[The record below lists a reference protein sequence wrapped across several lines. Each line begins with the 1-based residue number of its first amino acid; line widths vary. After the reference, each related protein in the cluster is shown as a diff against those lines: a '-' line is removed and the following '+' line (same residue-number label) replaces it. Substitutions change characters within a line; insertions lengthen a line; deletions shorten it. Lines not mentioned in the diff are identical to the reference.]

1 VIKVWLPQMA
11 RELVAAQGAL
21 AFGLHPAPPSDR
33 AQGAYLR
40 NTREVILD
48 VTLVAH
54 NFVGSGKVL
63 RVVQLAEMVEHM
75 EKNMFRGVALR
86 KKADGTDNGVR
97 VVDLNGDGVSDVIV
111 ALDASSAVS
120 REWVRAT
127 SSWREAPFPVSLRD
141 SKPQIG
147 ACRGRA
153 VLVHMLPGSRGTL
166 TRCAVQVHVYL
177 DASWVLITDAFP
189 RRESCADATAV
200 QLADVDSDG
209 CDDILVTS
217 MPLRPD
223 LLPSTN
229 AAAAACETIVLFG
242 ASAPGSNFTWNFAGA
257 FSRFPVCSIGRGV
270 QNLRPNGMDPTVAAA
285 VDPGMRFADLD
296 GDGAQDVLMSDAYG
310 CAVYLQQPRAVPLGG
325 GGGDGGGWLRVYD
338 IPRPCPLPPL
348 ALADGSPSGA
358 VVDGTRRIMWAA
370 NEFTASPEGK
380 GAVLP
385 ACAKRPDE
393 NGDVIVFSF
402 ACLLNTSWAEQQ

>member
-1 VIKVWLPQMA
+1 MV

-21 AFGLHPAPPSDR
+21 AFGLHPAPRSDR
-33 AQGAYLR
+33 QEKAYLL
-40 NTREVILD
+40 NTREVIQDIALAARA
-48 VTLVAH
+48 LA
-54 NFVGSGKVL
+54 GSGKVL

-153 VLVHMLPGSRGTL
+153 VLVHMLPGSLGTSRL
-166 TRCAVQVHVYL
+166 CDFRVFVYL
-177 DASWVLITDAFP
+177 NASWILVADAVVP
-189 RRESCADATAV
+189 RESCASAAV

-209 CDDILVTS
+209 CDDILATT
-217 MPLRPD
+217 M
-223 LLPSTN
+223 N
-229 AAAAACETIVLFG
+229 ATAAACETIVLFG
-242 ASAPGSNFTWNFAGA
+242 ASAPGSNFTWSFAGA
-257 FSRFPVCSIGRGV
+257 VSRFPVCSIGRGV
-270 QNLRPNGMDPTVAAA
+270 RNLRPNGMDPTVAAA

-402 ACLLNTSWAEQQ
+402 ACLLNTSWAEQQQGVV